1 MVEMIAKERTVVK
14 NIVIHKSVQ
23 SLSERTILD
32 VKFNAKKLGK
42 KQTFKK

>member
-14 NIVIHKSVQ
+14 NIVTHKSVK
-23 SLSERTILD
+23 SPSERTILD
-32 VKFNAKKLGK
+32 VKFNAKNLGK